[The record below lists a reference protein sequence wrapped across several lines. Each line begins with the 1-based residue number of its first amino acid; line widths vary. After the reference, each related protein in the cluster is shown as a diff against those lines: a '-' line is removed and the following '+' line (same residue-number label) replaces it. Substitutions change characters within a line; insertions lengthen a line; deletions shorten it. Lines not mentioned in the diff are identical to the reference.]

1 LAGAHPFDE
10 PTQAALIEALAAAGR
25 LDDAREWYRLSRQ
38 RLADQLGMDPGEQL
52 RAAYEQL
59 LRPAAESATA
69 GRARCTLPAALA
81 DFTGRADELDA
92 VRTAV
97 ARSGLVVIG
106 GPGGFGATT
115 LAVYAAH
122 TLRGA
127 FPAGQLFASGADV
140 LGQFERQWGAPLTA
154 EPGLLLV
161 ADRPVD
167 LAGLLANQPLGTA
180 LIVTTADA
188 APAGVARVRLR
199 PMTADEAAELLTRV
213 AGRKLIDEPD
223 ALDRVLRLCAGSPRA
238 LRHAGALLARRP
250 HWTVHDLADSL
261 EQAL

>member
-1 LAGAHPFDE
+1 
-10 PTQAALIEALAAAGR
+10 
-25 LDDAREWYRLSRQ
+25 
-38 RLADQLGMDPGEQL
+38 
-52 RAAYEQL
+52 
-59 LRPAAESATA
+59 
-69 GRARCTLPAALA
+69 
-81 DFTGRADELDA
+81 
-92 VRTAV
+92 V
-97 ARSGLVVIG
+97 ARSGLVAID
-106 GPGGFGATT
+106 GPPGFGATT

-127 FPAGQLFASGADV
+127 YPAGQLFASGADV
-140 LGQFERQWGAPLTA
+140 LGQFERQWGAPLAA

-161 ADRPVD
+161 ADRPID
-167 LAGLLANQPLGTA
+167 LAGLLANQPIGTA
-180 LIVTTADA
+180 LIVTT
-188 APAGVARVRLR
+188 PGPVPSGIPSIRLR

-250 HWTVHDLADSL
+250 HWTVHDLAGYL